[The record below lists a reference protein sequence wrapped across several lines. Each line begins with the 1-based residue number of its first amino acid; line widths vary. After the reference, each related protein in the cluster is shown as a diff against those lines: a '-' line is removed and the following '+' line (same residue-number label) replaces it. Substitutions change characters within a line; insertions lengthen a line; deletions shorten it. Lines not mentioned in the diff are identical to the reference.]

1 MSTATIQAYAVYLTA
16 AETEQGTARPIGYVV
31 NRVLWDGASAWTPDS
46 GCAVVADPDGLYP
59 IGSTYTASTA
69 TTS

>member
-16 AETEQGTARPIGYVV
+16 AATVSGTARVAGYVV
-31 NRVLWDGASAWTPDS
+31 NRVLWDGASDWTPGS
-46 GCAVVADPDGLYP
+46 GLAVVADPDGLYP
-59 IGSTYTASTA
+59 IGSTYTASAA